1 MKNTYLMLLALM
13 LGMPATESDAWAQSR
28 KVNPNPPGK
37 KPAVSTPAVTKPL
50 RLTPGKRA
58 LSRTNI
64 VQPQLRKVATAK
76 PKVLGAAKP
85 EGLAASISKVLT
97 APKPIGTVAVHPVRR
112 LPLLVKRGVTAKRLH
127 NVPAREIVPV
137 PRNPEVSAIAS
148 QRAVQPVTLT
158 ADQKSMIYRTITE
171 TPLQARPVTIERI
184 LKPTVSGPSPGQAAV
199 AAGPQTD
206 GVANHSPME
215 TEAVVGAQLPPT
227 VPLHRLPLSAVQSVP
242 AIGAYRYAFVGQR
255 VLLVDP
261 ATSIV
266 IAAIK
271 E

>member
-13 LGMPATESDAWAQSR
+13 LGMLATESDAWAQSR

-37 KPAVSTPAVTKPL
+37 KPAVSNPAVTKPL

-85 EGLAASISKVLT
+85 EGLAALISKVLT
-97 APKPIGTVAVHPVRR
+97 APKPISTVAVHPVRR
-112 LPLLVKRGVTAKRLH
+112 LPLLVKRRVTAKGLH
-127 NVPAREIVPV
+127 NVPAREIVQV

-148 QRAVQPVTLT
+148 QRAVEPVTLT

-184 LKPTVSGPSPGQAAV
+184 LKPMVSGPSPGQAAV

-206 GVANHSPME
+206 GVANHSPTE